1 MSKLAS
7 RPSELAHLVM
17 EKKFSENIFH
27 YFSLNLGAGGRLPFT
42 YGTYR
47 DDLIMTRAR
56 HVQQLTKLIF
66 TCQYQRSGYIRM
78 KQLTKCDFTG
88 GQSKSISRYLKYL
101 VGSMIAFE

>member
-7 RPSELAHLVM
+7 RGPSELAHLVM

-66 TCQYQRSGYIRM
+66 TCQYQRNGYIRM
-78 KQLTKCDFTG
+78 IQLTKCDFSG
-88 GQSKSISRYLKYL
+88 GQSISRYLKYL